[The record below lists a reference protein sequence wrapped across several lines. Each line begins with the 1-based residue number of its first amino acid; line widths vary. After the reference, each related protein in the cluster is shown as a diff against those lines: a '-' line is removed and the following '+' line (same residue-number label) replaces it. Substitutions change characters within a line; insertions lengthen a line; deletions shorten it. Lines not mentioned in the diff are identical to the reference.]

1 MGRIWSGAPL
11 RLREWGGGR
20 AGGGK
25 RRETSHVA
33 RTSARARLSYSVSRD
48 ERRAAT
54 AAWRASD
61 TPAALAEPAA
71 IVASA

>member
-1 MGRIWSGAPL
+1 MERRPPSGCA
-11 RLREWGGGR
+11 GVADAR
-20 AGGGK
+20 AGGK
-25 RRETSHVA
+25 RDRLLPERPLAHVSH
-33 RTSARARLSYSVSRD
+33 SVSRD

>member
-1 MGRIWSGAPL
+1 MGRILSGGPPPAA
-11 RLREWGGGR
+11 RGWRTRG
-20 AGGGK
+20 GGGK
-25 RRETSHVA
+25 RDRLLPERPLAHVSH
-33 RTSARARLSYSVSRD
+33 SVSRD